1 MKPVRI
7 IVLAV
12 AAIAAIG
19 LALLVRGMLSGK
31 PTSQANAAAP
41 IAQPVERP
49 MARVLVAKRDLKVG
63 DRLTSNDMD
72 WQEWP
77 LEAVNAAFITDGSVA
92 APAPVVTPA
101 STAPGKGKPARPGQ
115 AAAAQAAERAAHAV
129 ADLSGAGPKAN
140 FIGSVVREPF
150 LAGEPIVARKL
161 VRAGES
167 GYLAV
172 VLQPGMRAMSVAVT
186 VETGAGGFILPGD
199 RVDVILAAQVN
210 QGDSVE
216 GTPRKA
222 YSSATVLRNIKV
234 LAIDQA
240 TKPENGATTVV
251 GATATLEVGPR
262 EAEALALA
270 KSLGDLSLT
279 LRSYADAQG
288 PSGLGED
295 VLAAQSRAA
304 SGHDGGVRVFRNGV
318 ASAGTGN

>member
-12 AAIAAIG
+12 AALAAVG
-19 LALLVRGMLSGK
+19 LALLVRGMVAGK

-41 IAQPVERP
+41 IAQPVARP
-49 MARVLVAKRDLKVG
+49 MARVLVAKRDLKIG
-63 DRLTSNDMD
+63 DRLTANDLD

-77 LEAVNAAFITDGSVA
+77 VEAVNAAYVTDGSPTPATPAPA
-92 APAPVVTPA
+92 APT
-101 STAPGKGKPARPGQ
+101 KDGKPTAAAT
-115 AAAAQAAERAAHAV
+115 AAAAHAARAV
-129 ADLSGAGPKAN
+129 EDLSGAGPKAN
-140 FIGSVVREPF
+140 FVGAVVREPF
-150 LAGEPIVARKL
+150 LAGEPIVERKL
-161 VRAGES
+161 VHAGES

-172 VLQPGMRAMSVAVT
+172 VLQPGKRAMSVAVT

-210 QGDSVE
+210 SDRETE
-216 GTPRKA
+216 GTPSKA
-222 YSSATVLRNIKV
+222 YTSATVLRNIKV

-240 TKPENGATTVV
+240 TKPENGANTVV

-279 LRSYADAQG
+279 LRSYADAQQ
-288 PSGLGED
+288 PSGLGDD
-295 VLAAQSRAA
+295 VLSTQRAA
-304 SGHDGGVRVFRNGV
+304 AVGGAAGGVRVFRNGQ
-318 ASAGTGN
+318 ASGAGN

>member
-7 IVLAV
+7 IVLGV
-12 AAIAAIG
+12 AALAAVG
-19 LALLVRGMLSGK
+19 LALLVRGMVAGK

-41 IAQPVERP
+41 IAQPANKP
-49 MARVLVAKRDLKVG
+49 MARVLVAKRDLKIG
-63 DRLTSNDMD
+63 DRLTAQDLD

-77 LEAVNAAFITDGSVA
+77 VDAVNAAYVTDGSVA
-92 APAPVVTPA
+92 PPPPPAAPA
-101 STAPGKGKPARPGQ
+101 KGKPAGSAATATATVQ
-115 AAAAQAAERAAHAV
+115 ATRAIEE
-129 ADLSGAGPKAN
+129 LSGAGPTAN
-140 FIGSVVREPF
+140 FVGSVVREPF
-150 LAGEPIVARKL
+150 LAGEPIVERKL
-161 VRAGES
+161 VHAGDS

-199 RVDVILAAQVN
+199 RVDVILAAEVSSDQT
-210 QGDSVE
+210 E
-216 GTPRKA
+216 GASRKA
-222 YSSATVLRNIKV
+222 WSSGTVLRNIKV

-251 GATATLEVGPR
+251 GATATLEVGPQ

-279 LRSYADAQG
+279 LRSYADAQQ

-295 VLAAQSRAA
+295 VRSAQRSTG
-304 SGHDGGVRVFRNGV
+304 SGGGVRVFRNGQ
-318 ASAGTGN
+318 ASGMGN